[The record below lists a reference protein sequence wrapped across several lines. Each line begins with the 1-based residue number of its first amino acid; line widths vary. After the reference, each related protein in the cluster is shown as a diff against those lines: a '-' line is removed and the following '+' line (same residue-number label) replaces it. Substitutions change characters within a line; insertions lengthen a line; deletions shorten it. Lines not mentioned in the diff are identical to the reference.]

1 MDLQGDCSLDLDPLD
16 IVIQQ
21 EISRSEAST
30 VFEVQIC
37 GKTRVMKLF
46 HDNGDPGY
54 SERGRDLNR
63 FRCELNAYRNLLKF
77 GVCERGFVPF
87 FHGCIDRLDPS
98 HFHQQLNHFKE
109 DKFLPRAIVLEY
121 FPEAERLNCLNYSD
135 DLFRSAVDGIREIH
149 EALIH
154 HHDVYPKNML
164 VVSGTKLVWIDFDVA
179 TTFKDMGI
187 REKAYCEYEVKL
199 VKSFGELLV
208 CVSPS
213 QQKSDTNHRNIQ
225 KDDQLQGLPPNTKYY

>member
-149 EALIH
+149 EAPIH

-164 VVSGTKLVWIDFDVA
+164 VVSGT
-179 TTFKDMGI
+179 
-187 REKAYCEYEVKL
+187 
-199 VKSFGELLV
+199 
-208 CVSPS
+208 
-213 QQKSDTNHRNIQ
+213 
-225 KDDQLQGLPPNTKYY
+225 